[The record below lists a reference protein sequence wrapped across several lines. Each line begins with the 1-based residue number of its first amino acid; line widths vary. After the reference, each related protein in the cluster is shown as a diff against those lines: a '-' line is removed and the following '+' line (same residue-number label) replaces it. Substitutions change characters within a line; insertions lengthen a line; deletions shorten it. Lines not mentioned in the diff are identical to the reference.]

1 MNKRIKVALVGAGA
15 VVAAVASAGIACAVG
30 ANDQEAPITGQ
41 ELEHAT
47 AAALER
53 TGGGEVLRDVGA
65 DYDPPPGRGRIRTRE
80 LTRPR
85 ASYDTRAIRVTP
97 FDETSIAAH
106 ASHDTDL
113 ALLRRPHHAEV
124 SPAPTDSARD
134 S

>member
-30 ANDQEAPITGQ
+30 ANDQEAPITGE

-47 AAALER
+47 AAGSGAHR
-53 TGGGEVLRDVGA
+53 RRRGHRDVGA

-85 ASYDTRAIRVTP
+85 PSYDTRAIRVTP
-97 FDETSIAAH
+97 FDETSTAAH

-113 ALLRRPHHAEV
+113 ALLRRPHHA
-124 SPAPTDSARD
+124 
-134 S
+134 